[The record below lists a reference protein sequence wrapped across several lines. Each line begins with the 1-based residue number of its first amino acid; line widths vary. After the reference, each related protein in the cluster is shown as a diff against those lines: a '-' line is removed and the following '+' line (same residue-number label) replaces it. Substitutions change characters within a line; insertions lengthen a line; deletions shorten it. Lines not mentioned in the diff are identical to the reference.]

1 MASIMCVVGDSN
13 SDSEDN
19 GVNGN
24 DARKT
29 AFEVVESEIV
39 VAKEKGED
47 NLKWLELEEL
57 EIDDDTLLSLD
68 LANKFPVRLIIS
80 KHNLVNL
87 VLSVSFLKL
96 FLFVAL
102 RQSLLA
108 LSLCGNK
115 LENVDVVVQEVT
127 KFKDLRALW
136 LNNNTVVEKW
146 YGLLRPDYES

>member
-1 MASIMCVVGDSN
+1 M
-13 SDSEDN
+13 
-19 GVNGN
+19 
-24 DARKT
+24 
-29 AFEVVESEIV
+29 
-39 VAKEKGED
+39 
-47 NLKWLELEEL
+47 ELEEL

-68 LANKFPVRLIIS
+68 SANKFPVRLIIS

-102 RQSLLA
+102 RQGLLA

-136 LNNNTVVEKW
+136 LNNNPVVEKW
-146 YGLLRPDYES
+146 YGLLRPVYES